1 MNMSLVRGI
10 GAVLL
15 FTQTANAQTAADNGR
30 FDETFR
36 KYSKRFFSAAF
47 DWKHFKAQG
56 IAESNL
62 RPDAR
67 SPVGARGV
75 MQLMP
80 GTYAELKQKD
90 ATLGEID
97 DPEWNIAAGIM
108 YDRRMWEAWDT
119 INADNE
125 RRRFMFASYNAGPG
139 NIRRAVRVARAARL
153 DPFVWSNIERIGR
166 RVRRW
171 RSRETIGYVGKIELF
186 HAQLEQLVPRGIAGR
201 ILKPE
206 AL

>member
-1 MNMSLVRGI
+1 MTLSFVRAC
-10 GAVLL
+10 GALLL
-15 FTQTANAQTAADNGR
+15 FTQTVHGQTGADSGR

-56 IAESNL
+56 MAESNL

-67 SPVGARGV
+67 SHVGARGV

-80 GTYAELKQKD
+80 GTYAELKNKD
-90 ATLGEID
+90 GSLGEID

-108 YDRRMWEAWDT
+108 YDRRLWESWDT
-119 INADNE
+119 IDADEE

-139 NIRRAVRVARAARL
+139 NIRRAARAAHAARL
-153 DPFVWSNIERIGR
+153 QPFQWRNIERIAP

-171 RSRETIGYVGKIELF
+171 RARETIGYVRKIELF
-186 HAQLEQLVPRGIAGR
+186 HTQMERLVPRGIAGR